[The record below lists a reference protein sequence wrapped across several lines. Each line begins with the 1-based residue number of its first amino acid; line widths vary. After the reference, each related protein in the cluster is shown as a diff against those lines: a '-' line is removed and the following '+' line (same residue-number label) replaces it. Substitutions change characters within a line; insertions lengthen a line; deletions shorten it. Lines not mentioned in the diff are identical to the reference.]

1 MSTPADLPMNDPD
14 LSNPH
19 KPADDKEVV
28 YFEGSPALRWEL
40 FHCWWWILLG
50 VIIIIGP
57 IISKLVWTPEMPW
70 WIIPI
75 GLVIGALIALIPW
88 LKTKMIRYKVSNY
101 RIDFE
106 KGLIAKQFD
115 TLELWHVEDIQ
126 LTQSVTDRL
135 MGVGTICIHSNDD
148 TSPHLFMN
156 GIPKPRPIFDSLKQ
170 RIISV
175 KRQRGVIKMDTG
187 GGSDIGAAHPG

>member
-19 KPADDKEVV
+19 KPADDTEVI

-40 FHCWWWILLG
+40 FHSWWSLILGLLF
-50 VIIIIGP
+50 ILGP
-57 IISKLVWTPEMPW
+57 IISKVFWTPELPW
-70 WIIPI
+70 WGLAI
-75 GLVIGALIALIPW
+75 GIVLGLLVIIIPW
-88 LKTKMIRYKVSNY
+88 LKTKMIRYKISNY
-101 RIDFE
+101 RIDSE
-106 KGLIAKQFD
+106 KGLVAKQFD

-126 LTQSVTDRL
+126 LTQSVLDRI

-148 TSPHLFMN
+148 TSPHLFMS

-170 RIISV
+170 RIIAV

-187 GGSDIGAAHPG
+187 GSPDLAGGHHG